1 MNGDY
6 VIMLAIAGAVA
17 IVATA
22 LKGDDEDDEG

>member
-6 VIMLAIAGAVA
+6 IIMLAIADAVA